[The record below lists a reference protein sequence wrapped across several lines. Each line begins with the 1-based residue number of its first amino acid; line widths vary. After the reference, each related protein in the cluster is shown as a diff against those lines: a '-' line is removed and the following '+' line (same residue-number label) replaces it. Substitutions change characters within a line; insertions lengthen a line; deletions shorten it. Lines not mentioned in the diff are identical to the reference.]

1 MSESELKILESLAKY
16 KYLTTSQMHY
26 LKILKN
32 KEGLYQ
38 RLRKLR
44 AGKKPL
50 IKNNI
55 FGVVAG
61 KGRLEDFYF
70 LTKYGVNFLIDNL
83 IMEPNEIKAP
93 KGTSTLFARDY
104 FHRLETINFNI
115 YFNEWVNKYET
126 LNIIFLD
133 YYFDKVGN
141 NRSQKNLRA
150 KNKIDIEQTGGY
162 IIPDIV
168 LKFTHKKEPYLFF
181 IEQHNGKD
189 TKKLLKQLYYHLLAL
204 EEGTGAEKYKMNK
217 NHRVAILFEHQGI
230 LKATIERLQQIED
243 FREFEKF
250 FIFKTNKD
258 LALNFYENWL
268 TFTGKKVNFI

>member
-1 MSESELKILESLAKY
+1 MSESELKILEGLAKY

-38 RLRKLR
+38 RLRQLR

-55 FGVVAG
+55 FGVFAG

-70 LTKYGVNFLIDNL
+70 LTKYGVNFLIENT
-83 IMEPNEIKAP
+83 EFEEEEIKAP

-104 FHRLETINFNI
+104 YHRLETINFYL
-115 YFNEWVNKYET
+115 YFINWINEHQDLEEV
-126 LNIIFLD
+126 FLD

-141 NRSQKNLRA
+141 NRKTKNLRA

-168 LKFTHKKEPYLFF
+168 VNFTHKNTPYLFF

-204 EEGTGAEKYKMNK
+204 EEGAGAEKYKMKK
-217 NHRVAILFEHQGI
+217 NHRIAVIFEHKGI
-230 LKATIERLQQIED
+230 LKATIERMQTIEE
-243 FREFEKF
+243 FKAFEKF
-250 FIFKTNKD
+250 FIFKTNED
-258 LALNFYENWL
+258 LKQDFYNNWL
-268 TFTGKKVNFI
+268 TFGGHQVNFI